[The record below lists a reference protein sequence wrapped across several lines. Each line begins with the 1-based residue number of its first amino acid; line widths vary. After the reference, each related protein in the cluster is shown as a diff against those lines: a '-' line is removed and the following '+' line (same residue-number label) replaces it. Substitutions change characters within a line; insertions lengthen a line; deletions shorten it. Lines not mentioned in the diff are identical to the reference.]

1 MDKRKGWNICYVQN
15 CLFPFSCFGSCQ
27 EMQPICWRLL
37 DSDDDFDDNDDDVDG
52 DYHNND
58 DNDDER

>member
-1 MDKRKGWNICYVQN
+1 
-15 CLFPFSCFGSCQ
+15 
-27 EMQPICWRLL
+27 MQPICWRLL

-58 DNDDER
+58 DNDDERWCLLFSIEQS